1 MLFQNSHLATKKRT
15 LTPKLMNSSTQ
26 EKPAILGGT
35 PYFPEG
41 PPEWPFA
48 SPDINQALQQ
58 AQETGLWGKYHGPCS
73 QELQQELA
81 AFHKTEEVILC
92 SSGTVAIELA
102 LRGLGVGPG
111 DEVILAAYD
120 FEGNFKNILT
130 IGATPV
136 LVDVDSRNCNLDLN
150 LLEQAITNSTKCI
163 LVSHL
168 HGGLVPM
175 SAVMNLA
182 KKWGIP
188 VVEDA
193 CQIPGAKIEGRTA
206 GSAGDIGVLSFGGS
220 KLLTAGRGGAVM
232 TSSPQIA
239 QRIRLYSFR
248 GNEAY
253 PLTEL
258 QAALLIPQ
266 LKTLQN
272 QNQKRR
278 ENVKHLV
285 QQLAGHA
292 GLTSLYEV
300 NTTNGTDSCP
310 GFYKLGFKYS
320 TEHFAGLSRALFC
333 ASMQAEGIAFYPG
346 FRALHTIHSKRRFKK
361 MDALPVATACDQN
374 LVVLHHPILLT
385 GQKQMDQIAK
395 AVLRIHQHADEIIQM
410 STSCQ
415 LDTSRKKSEDLS
427 FE

>member
-1 MLFQNSHLATKKRT
+1 
-15 LTPKLMNSSTQ
+15 MNSSTR
-26 EKPAILGGT
+26 EKPAILGGA

-81 AFHKTEEVILC
+81 AFHETDEVILC

-102 LRGLGVGPG
+102 LRGLGIGPG

-130 IGATPV
+130 TGATPV

-150 LLEQAITNSTKCI
+150 LIKQAITNSTKCI

-193 CQIPGAKIEGRTA
+193 CQIPGAKVEGRTA
-206 GSAGDIGVLSFGGS
+206 GSTGDIGVLSFGGS

-248 GNEAY
+248 GNDAY

-266 LKTLQN
+266 LKTLPH
-272 QNQKRR
+272 QNQKRQ
-278 ENVKHLV
+278 ENVTRLL
-285 QQLAGHA
+285 QQLADHA
-292 GLTSLYEV
+292 GLTSLSQA
-300 NTTNGTDSCP
+300 NSTNEADSCP
-310 GFYKLGFKYS
+310 GYYKLGFKYDP
-320 TEHFAGLSRALFC
+320 EHFAGLTRELFC
-333 ASMQAEGIAFYPG
+333 TSMQSEGIAFYPG
-346 FRALHTIHSKRRFKK
+346 FRALHTIHSKRRFRQ
-361 MDALPVATACDQN
+361 MDELPVATACDQN

-385 GQKQMDQIAK
+385 DQNNMDLIAT
-395 AVLRIHQHADEIIQM
+395 AVARIHQHAEEIIQM
-410 STSCQ
+410 STSGQ

>member
-1 MLFQNSHLATKKRT
+1 
-15 LTPKLMNSSTQ
+15 MNSSTQ
-26 EKPAILGGT
+26 EKPAILGGL

-41 PPEWPFA
+41 PPEWPFN
-48 SPDINQALQQ
+48 SPDINRVLRQ

-73 QELQQELA
+73 QQLQEELA
-81 AFHKTEEVILC
+81 AFHGTEEVILC

-102 LRGLGVGPG
+102 LRGLGIGPG

-120 FEGNFKNILT
+120 FEGNFKTILT
-130 IGATPV
+130 VSATPV
-136 LVDVDSRNCNLDLN
+136 LVDVDHQNCNLDLN

-175 SAVMNLA
+175 PALMDLA
-182 KKWGIP
+182 QKQGIP
-188 VVEDA
+188 VIEDA

-206 GSAGDIGVLSFGGS
+206 GSTGDIGVLSFGGS

-266 LKTLQN
+266 LKTLLN
-272 QNQKRR
+272 QNQKRQ
-278 ENVKHLV
+278 ENVTRLL
-285 QQLAGHA
+285 QQLGDQC
-292 GLTSLYEV
+292 GLSSLSQANSTNEV
-300 NTTNGTDSCP
+300 NSCP
-310 GFYKLGFKYS
+310 GYYKLGFKYDP
-320 TEHFAGLSRALFC
+320 EHFAGLTRELFC
-333 ASMQAEGIAFYPG
+333 SSMQSEGIALYPG
-346 FRALHTIHSKRRFKK
+346 FRALHAIHSKRRFRQI
-361 MDALPVATACDQN
+361 DELPVATACDQN

-385 GQKQMDQIAK
+385 DQNNMDLIAS
-395 AVLRIHQHADEIIQM
+395 AVTRIHQYAEEISQM
-410 STSCQ
+410 SISGQ
-415 LDTSRKKSEDLS
+415 LDTSRKKSEDHS

>member
-1 MLFQNSHLATKKRT
+1 
-15 LTPKLMNSSTQ
+15 MNSESS
-26 EKPAILGGT
+26 EIPAILGGA
-35 PYFPEG
+35 PCFPKG
-41 PPEWPFA
+41 PPEWPFIDPA
-48 SPDINQALQQ
+48 INEVLQQ
-58 AQETGLWGKYHGPCS
+58 AQQTGLWGKYHGPCS
-73 QELQQELA
+73 QQLQQELA
-81 AFHKTEEVILC
+81 AFHGTEEVILC

-102 LRGLGVGPG
+102 LRGLGIGTG

-130 IGATPV
+130 VGATPV
-136 LVDVDSRNCNLDLN
+136 LVDVDIRNCNLDFN

-175 SAVMNLA
+175 SAVMNIA

-193 CQIPGAKIEGRTA
+193 CQIPGAKIEGQIA
-206 GSAGDIGVLSFGGS
+206 GSSGDIGILSFGGS

-248 GNEAY
+248 GNDAY

-266 LKTLQN
+266 LKILQQQN
-272 QNQKRR
+272 QTRQ
-278 ENVKHLV
+278 ENVTRLL
-285 QQLAGHA
+285 QQLEDHA
-292 GLTSLYEV
+292 GLTSLYQE
-300 NTTNGTDSCP
+300 NETDSCP
-310 GFYKLGFKYS
+310 GFYKLGFQY
-320 TEHFAGLSRALFC
+320 TPDRFAGLSRELFC
-333 ASMQAEGIAFYPG
+333 LSMQSEGIALYPG
-346 FRALHTIHSKRRFKK
+346 FRALHAIHSKRRFKQF
-361 MDALPVATACDQN
+361 DELPVATACDQN
-374 LVVLHHPILLT
+374 LVVLHHPVLLT
-385 GQKQMDQIAK
+385 DQNNMDLIAC
-395 AVLRIHQHADEIIQM
+395 AIRRIYQHAGEIIQM
-410 STSCQ
+410 STS
-415 LDTSRKKSEDLS
+415 DEFGSRHKKSEDHS